1 MVAAGL
7 VLATYGCGSK
17 SVFAPDQ
24 TNVVFSTVDLT
35 VGSGA
40 EATAGKTVIVQYG
53 LWLYS
58 DTAVDHKGDQ
68 VDSGTLQPFV
78 LGSNA
83 VIKGFDMAVT
93 GMKVGGNRRAI
104 VPPSLAY
111 GSTGNG
117 PIPPNAALVFDLVL
131 NSVQ

>member
-1 MVAAGL
+1 MVATGL

-78 LGSNA
+78 LGSNT

-104 VPPSLAY
+104 VPPALAY